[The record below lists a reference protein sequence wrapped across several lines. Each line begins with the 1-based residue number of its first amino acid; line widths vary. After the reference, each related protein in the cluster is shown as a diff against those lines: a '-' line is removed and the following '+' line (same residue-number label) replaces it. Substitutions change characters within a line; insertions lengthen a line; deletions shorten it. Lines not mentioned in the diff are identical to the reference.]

1 LEFIGLTLPELD
13 GKMALIIDYKNEEI
27 YLIVEEENLVMT
39 GKEAAFVLE
48 SLEGVFQ
55 HLLNN
60 FKPLKEQKSTVN

>member
-1 LEFIGLTLPELD
+1 LEFIGLTLSELD

-27 YLIVEEENLVMT
+27 YLIFEEENLVMT
-39 GKEAAFVLE
+39 GKEAAFVLK
-48 SLEGVFQ
+48 SLEEVFQ